1 MKIIEN
7 IYIIYR
13 YIFFIYPVLNRVC
26 INLINKSPFL
36 VLLLLFSLYVKNPLL
51 YYIYTINPSYWI
63 GIIICIT
70 LNFFILHLFKKI
82 FIFFK
87 LNERIFSFFFIVY
100 DFFTHPVVL
109 DHCLYSII
117 FIPWSDWDIMLTQGR
132 SVKLMADRAANKAL
146 MEWFKTQNQIRTS
159 NAICEAIPNRNNVW
173 YQIFY
178 EHRRRCLSDL
188 NFWRFKYQEAT
199 IVSNRIMNEVMMHS
213 GQGRGVTIYVDFLI

>member
-1 MKIIEN
+1 MLEN

-13 YIFFIYPVLNRVC
+13 YIFLIYPVLNRVC
-26 INLINKSPFL
+26 INLIKKSPFL

-51 YYIYTINPSYWI
+51 YYIYTIIPSYWI

-70 LNFFILHLFKKI
+70 LNLFILHLFKKI

-87 LNERIFSFFFIVY
+87 LNEIIFSFFFIVY
-100 DFFTHPVVL
+100 DFFAHPVVL
-109 DHCLYSII
+109 GYCLYSII

-132 SVKLMADRAANKAL
+132 SVQLMADRAANKAL
-146 MEWFKTQNQIRTS
+146 MEWFKTQDQIRTS
-159 NAICEAIPNRNNVW
+159 SAICEAIPNRNNVW

-188 NFWRFKYQEAT
+188 DFWRYKHQEAT
-199 IVSNRIMNEVMMHS
+199 VVSNRIMNEVMMHN
-213 GQGRGVTIYVDFLI
+213 GQGRSVTIYVDFLI